1 MLGIVAAQLYDY
13 IDRVVKERDELLK
26 LLGRINPKEFA
37 IADKNTLISNKIQK
51 RVAELKEATIR
62 LNEEVTK
69 RKENIITIRP
79 KQRQRKIFIEKALDV
94 E

>member
-26 LLGRINPKEFA
+26 LLGRIKPKEFA
-37 IADKNTLISNKIQK
+37 IADKNSLISGKIQK
-51 RVAELKEATIR
+51 RVTELKEATIR
-62 LNEEVTK
+62 LNEEVAK
-69 RKENIITIRP
+69 RKETIIPVRP
-79 KQRQRKIFIEKALDV
+79 KHRQRKIFIEKALDV